1 MEAQLEEALNSAW
14 VSRDVLDTWL
24 CRLPY
29 DVYKKNVQGVT
40 VRFLTADV
48 VYKVGRVHAVSPQ
61 QGDGTLIVDAGLG
74 ANEVVLPKNV
84 SNSLF
89 KKNEVR
95 TWLATPIS
103 KSKGLIDKLKATAEN
118 IKEIKERIG
127 SSKKERITD
136 TPPGSARG
144 VSSSAR
150 PHTVAAPTKTNL
162 ATTAKPASTN
172 NPKLFPRALII
183 AADGY
188 PSGHVPVSEIVNK
201 ALSKN
206 GSSSMD
212 LTGLSA
218 SASFSPLG
226 RGVMPSLGVFSV
238 SAEGSTTADIVSML
252 ERESQGVCGAEKWI
266 RDLMQICV
274 DSWKGNDVAK
284 DFGTRIMHLC
294 SEAQRVLQQEP
305 IALKVSSPICVF
317 GDIHGNFA
325 DLYYFMQKLLVFG
338 EISYTGTGF
347 LFLGDYVDR
356 GVYGLECTVYL
367 LCLKL
372 LAPKQVFLLRGN
384 HESPEV
390 NGDIKQYGELSF
402 KHECQSK
409 FPAREGEQVWETI
422 NKVFQCLPV
431 VAVID
436 GKIFCAHGG
445 IPRYEGGDDDRLQIL
460 QSSTFPRFATI
471 QVQPSVAAQEAPFVQ
486 ACRRMVEDL
495 TWSDPADRSAPVDS
509 NGFGHNP
516 RGVGLKT
523 FGSKAVDQ
531 FLDSNGFTHIFRA
544 HQEKSSG
551 LRICDN
557 ARVITIFSTSD
568 YIGHQNGAGVVFVGH
583 GSIRLVIKEAA
594 G

>member
-1 MEAQLEEALNSAW
+1 MDTNLEEALNSAW

-24 CRLPY
+24 HRLPY
-29 DVYKKNVQGVT
+29 DVYKKSVQGVT

-48 VYKVGRVHAVSPQ
+48 VYKVGRVHAVAPQ
-61 QGDGTLIVDAGLG
+61 QGDGTLIVDAGSG
-74 ANEVVLPKNV
+74 ASEVVLPKNV

-89 KKNEVR
+89 KKEEVKS
-95 TWLATPIS
+95 WLATPAS
-103 KSKGLIDKLKATAEN
+103 KAKNLTEKLKSTSEM
-118 IKEIKERIG
+118 IKEIKEKIG
-127 SSKKERITD
+127 SSKKDKITD

-144 VSSSAR
+144 PSTSTPAK
-150 PHTVAAPTKTNL
+150 PHTIQHAKTSL
-162 ATTAKPASTN
+162 TTTTRTASTG
-172 NPKLFPRALII
+172 NPRLFPRALII

-201 ALSKN
+201 ALTRN
-206 GSSSMD
+206 GDTAMD
-212 LTGLSA
+212 LNGLSA

-226 RGVMPSLGVFSV
+226 RGVMPSLGVFSI
-238 SAEGSTTADIVSML
+238 SAEGSTTADIVTML
-252 ERESQGVCGAEKWI
+252 ERESQGACGAEKWI

-284 DFGTRIMHLC
+284 DYSTRIMHLC

-305 IALKVSSPICVF
+305 IALKVTSPICVF

-402 KHECQSK
+402 KHECISK
-409 FPAREGEQVWETI
+409 FPPREGEQVWEAI

-431 VAVID
+431 VAIID
-436 GKIFCAHGG
+436 DKIFCAHGG
-445 IPRYEGGDDDRLQIL
+445 IPRYEGGEDDRLQVL
-460 QSSTFPRFATI
+460 QSPTFPRFATI
-471 QVQPSVAAQEAPFVQ
+471 QVQPSLSAQEAPYVQ
-486 ACRRMVEDL
+486 ACRRIIEDL
-495 TWSDPADRSAPVDS
+495 TWSDPADRSSPVDG
-509 NGFGHNP
+509 NGFGNNP
-516 RGVGLKT
+516 RGIGLKT

-531 FLDSNGFTHIFRA
+531 FLDNHGYTHIFRA

-557 ARVITIFSTSD
+557 ARVVCF
-568 YIGHQNGAGVVFVGH
+568 
-583 GSIRLVIKEAA
+583 
-594 G
+594 